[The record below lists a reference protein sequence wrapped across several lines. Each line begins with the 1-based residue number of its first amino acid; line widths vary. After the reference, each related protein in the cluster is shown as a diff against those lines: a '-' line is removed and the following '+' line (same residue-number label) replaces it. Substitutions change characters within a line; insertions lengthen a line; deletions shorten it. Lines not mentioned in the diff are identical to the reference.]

1 MRYCMLYLK
10 TKNVNLIKDMGMIP
24 YKLYKNYG
32 YDSIVATYNQDDFSY
47 LNDEV
52 KGLKIDFVK
61 NKYNNFLLDGIVY
74 LRKKAKE
81 IDVLQVF
88 HVTLYS
94 VLYAFTYKFLNPRG
108 KLYIKLDCSYKLI
121 ERIEGLNPLTFK
133 MLNLYLNKADLISV
147 EQKSLYHRLKEMLPR
162 QKDKLINI
170 PNGVDYDYLNRINVK
185 YDFNLKEN
193 IILNVARVGAP
204 EKNTEMLLQAFSRI
218 NGIENSSWKL
228 ILVGPIEKDF
238 NEYINKYFHDNPA
251 LRDKVVFKGPI
262 TDRKQIYEEY
272 RRAKI
277 FCLSSDFESFGIAL
291 IEAAALGGI
300 IVSTDVG
307 IATELIDAGNGA
319 VIPVK
324 DIDALSDSLFKFM
337 KDEALERRA
346 QETYEICKERFDWND
361 IVLKLNSH
369 ISQLLNK

>member
-1 MRYCMLYLK
+1 MLYLK

-32 YDSIVATYNQDDFSY
+32 YESIVATYDQDDFSY

-52 KGLKIDFVK
+52 KGLKIDFVE

-94 VLYAFTYKFLNPRG
+94 VLYAFAYKFLNPKG

-121 ERIEGLNPLTFK
+121 ERIEGLNPLMFK

-147 EQKSLYHRLKEMLPR
+147 EQKSLYYKLKEILPK

-204 EKNTEMLLQAFSRI
+204 EKNTEMLLKAFKRI
-218 NGIENSSWKL
+218 NGIESSGWKL
-228 ILVGPIEKDF
+228 VLVGPIEKDF
-238 NEYINKYFHDNPA
+238 NEYIKKYFNDNPV
-251 LRDKVVFKGPI
+251 LKDKIVFKGPI

-291 IEAAALGGI
+291 IEAAALGDI

-307 IATELIDAGNGA
+307 IARELIDAGNGA
-319 VIPVK
+319 VVPVK
-324 DIDALSDSLFKFM
+324 DIDALADSLSKFM
-337 KDEALERRA
+337 KDEALNRYS

-369 ISQLLNK
+369 ISLLLNK

>member
-32 YDSIVATYNQDDFSY
+32 YDSIVATYNQDDFIY

-52 KGLKIDFVK
+52 KGLKIDFVE
-61 NKYNNFLLDGIVY
+61 NKYNNFLLDGFIY

-94 VLYAFTYKFLNPRG
+94 VLYAFTYKFLNPKG

-121 ERIEGLNPLTFK
+121 ERIEGLNPLMFN

-147 EQKSLYHRLKEMLPR
+147 EQKSLYHKLKEILPK

-185 YDFNLKEN
+185 YDFNAKEN

-204 EKNTEMLLQAFSRI
+204 EKNTEMLLEAFSRI
-218 NGIENSSWKL
+218 NGIENSGWKL
-228 ILVGPIEKDF
+228 VLVGPIEKDF
-238 NEYINKYFHDNPA
+238 KEYIKKYFNDNPV
-251 LRDKVVFKGPI
+251 LKDKIVFKGPI

-291 IEAAALGGI
+291 IEAAALGDI

-307 IATELIDAGNGA
+307 IARELIDAGNGA

-337 KDEALERRA
+337 KDEALERHS
-346 QETYEICKERFDWND
+346 QETYEICKERFNWND

-369 ISQLLNK
+369 ILQLLNK